1 MSIVENLINQITEQS
16 TGGIIKPQGFDMN
29 DDTFEKL
36 LQKSMGDIGQNI
48 QTENIP
54 QLGAP
59 AGFII
64 EPFDS
69 PQSISEV
76 KPINTE
82 EIQIKDIDM
91 SDFITNVIRTQDDEN
106 KGIFDL
112 AKKHAANA
120 YNTFAGKYVA
130 DLRDFI
136 GGTLTLS

>member
-16 TGGIIKPQGFDMN
+16 TGGITKPQGFDMN

-36 LQKSMGDIGQNI
+36 LQKSMGNIGQNI
-48 QTENIP
+48 QTDAVS

-69 PQSISEV
+69 PQSVAEV

-82 EIQIKDIDM
+82 ELQIKDIDM
-91 SDFITNVIRTQDDEN
+91 SDFITNVIRTQDEEN

-120 YNTFAGKYVA
+120 YNSFAGKYVA